1 MSRSKEEGTVIRRG
15 RTDDVEPILDLL
27 AFYERPRSYFEPFYL
42 TDPSYRPEHSW
53 VVEDNGRLLAHLRVF
68 DRKVRVG
75 GTELRVAAIGNV
87 ITAPDQRGRGL
98 AGRLLEAIL
107 QELPTEG
114 FAYSL
119 LRAYQSVLYERYG
132 WAPIEEELVHAE
144 LRPFDPGSVDIASF
158 ADEDLP
164 DVMRLYD
171 EANAGR
177 GGTTV
182 RSSDYWRSQLEWLD
196 EDRAGFLLSRNE
208 VGALAGYVR
217 SRAELDGVEVLELGL
232 RVGEV
237 DTGRALLSAAATRG
251 GGLLRAHLPRS
262 LKTLFRPGEA
272 QIKTEFG
279 LMGRVT
285 DLAALVAAVEPVWL
299 QRVRQSDGR
308 GGSLHLA
315 TSAGRAEVRVSNPGV
330 RINERE
336 DDYAVDALGEG
347 DLAHLLFRGF
357 DTVGEER
364 LGAREDASLLRT
376 LFPAQDFVVWRA
388 DPF

>member
-1 MSRSKEEGTVIRRG
+1 MSRSKEDAIIRRG
-15 RTDDVEPILDLL
+15 RADDVEQILDLL

-42 TDPSYRPEHSW
+42 KDPTYRPEHSW
-53 VVEDNGRLLAHLRVF
+53 VIEEDGRLIAHLRVF

-87 ITAPDQRGRGL
+87 ITAPDQRGRGY
-98 AGRLLEAIL
+98 AGRLLEAML
-107 QELPTEG
+107 QELPTEE

-119 LRAYQSVLYERYG
+119 LRSYQPTLYECYG
-132 WAPIEEELVHAE
+132 WTPIEEELVQAE
-144 LRPFDPGSVDIASF
+144 LRPFDLDSDAIVPF

-164 DVMRLYD
+164 DVMPLYD

-177 GGTTV
+177 SGTTV
-182 RSSDYWRSQLEWLD
+182 RSSEYWRSQLEWLA
-196 EDRAGFLLSRNE
+196 EDRAGFLLSRFE
-208 VGALAGYVR
+208 DGALAGYVR
-217 SRAELDGVEVLELGL
+217 SRAEPDGVEVLELGL
-232 RVGEV
+232 RAGEV
-237 DTGRALLSAAATRG
+237 ETGRALLSAAAVRG
-251 GGLLRAHLPRS
+251 GGQLQAHLPPS

-279 LMGRVT
+279 LMGRVL
-285 DLAALVAAVEPVWL
+285 DLPALVAAMEPVWL

-315 TSAGRAEVRVSNPGV
+315 TSAGQAEVLVSESGV
-330 RINERE
+330 RVDERE
-336 DDYAVDALGEG
+336 DDHAANALGEG

-357 DTVGEER
+357 DDVGKER

-376 LFPAQDFVVWRA
+376 LFPTQDFVVWRA
-388 DPF
+388 DAF